1 MKEALSRRL
10 SPALVVSL
18 LALFVAL
25 GGTGYAAFSLPTNS
39 VGTPQL
45 KNGAVTSKKVA
56 PKLIVYGAKAAVVAY
71 AAINAQHAKTADQ
84 ATNAT
89 HATGATDAGAVGGY
103 ASSDLTNV
111 ASVEKQNGIA
121 SDGELTVAF
130 MQMAAPRSGY
140 LLVNADVSI
149 LNADPGVDEVR
160 CRVADPGA
168 GFTSSLFHDGVLVNT
183 ATDGRAGNVEA
194 TSVIPVTQG
203 VQTIDINCKREGTG
217 TAGLNID
224 ATAAFSPFSH

>member
-39 VGTPQL
+39 VGTNQL

-84 ATNAT
+84 ATVAT
-89 HATGATDAGAVGGY
+89 RAGSASGVGGY
-103 ASSDLTNV
+103 APSDLTDV
-111 ASVEKQNGIA
+111 ASVEKQNGIV
-121 SDGELTVAF
+121 SPGELTVAY
-130 MQMAAPRSGY
+130 MQTMATRPGF

-149 LNADPGVDEVR
+149 VNADPGVDEVR
-160 CRVADPGA
+160 CRVTDPGA

-183 ATDGRAGNVEA
+183 ATDGRAGNVNA

-203 VQTIDINCKREGTG
+203 MQTIDINCEREGTG
-217 TAGLNID
+217 SAGLNID

>member
-39 VGTPQL
+39 VGTKQL

-71 AAINAQHAKTADQ
+71 AAIDAQHAKTADQ
-84 ATNAT
+84 ATSAT
-89 HATGATDAGAVGGY
+89 HATTATEAGGVGGY
-103 ASSDLTNV
+103 APSDLTNV

-121 SDGELTVAF
+121 SPGELTVAF
-130 MQMAAPRSGY
+130 MQMTATRSGY
-140 LLVNADVSI
+140 VLVNADVSI

-168 GFTSSLFHDGVLVNT
+168 GFTSALFHDGVLVNT
-183 ATDGRAGNVEA
+183 ATDGRAGNVNA
-194 TSVIPVTQG
+194 TTVIPVTPG
-203 VQTIDINCKREGTG
+203 VQTIDINCEREGTG
-217 TAGLNID
+217 GAGLNID